1 MKRAPPLE
9 LLSATTWH
17 QLIYGIDYIMKR
29 LVHWMMA
36 ALLAFTLGPAA
47 AADVLLGPGDVLR
60 LSVYGNPDLALETR
74 VSETGTITF
83 PLLGQVSIGG
93 MPVVAAEKK
102 IANLLETGGYLRRAQ
117 VNIIVTQLQSQ
128 QVGVLGQVNRP
139 GRYPI
144 ESRRSLMDLLAM
156 AGGIGPE
163 GGDTVNVLRKQ
174 RNGQTTKQVIDVVE
188 MVRTGEMKQD
198 LEVSGGDVIY
208 VERAPRFYI
217 YGEVQRPGAFRLER
231 SMTVLQALSVGGGL
245 TPRGTERGIRIKRR
259 DAAGKVQ
266 VLDARHDNLLQTDD
280 IVYVRES
287 LF

>member
-1 MKRAPPLE
+1 
-9 LLSATTWH
+9 
-17 QLIYGIDYIMKR
+17 MKR

-36 ALLAFTLGPAA
+36 TLLALTLGQAA
-47 AADVLLGPGDVLR
+47 GAEVLLGPGDVLK

-74 VSETGTITF
+74 VGDTGAITF
-83 PLLGQVSIGG
+83 PLLGQVNVGG
-93 MPVVAAEKK
+93 IPVMAAEKK
-102 IANLLETGGYLRRAQ
+102 IAGLLETGGYLKRPQ

-139 GRYPI
+139 GRYPL
-144 ESRRSLMDLLAM
+144 ESRRSLMDVLAL

-163 GGDTVNVLRKQ
+163 GGDTVSVLRRRDGKA
-174 RNGQTTKQVIDVVE
+174 TKETIDVVD
-188 MVRTGEMKQD
+188 MVRSGEMKQD
-198 LEVSGGDVIY
+198 LEVAAGDIIY

-259 DAAGKVQ
+259 DAQGKVQ
-266 VLDARHDNLLQTDD
+266 VIDARHDNLLQTDD